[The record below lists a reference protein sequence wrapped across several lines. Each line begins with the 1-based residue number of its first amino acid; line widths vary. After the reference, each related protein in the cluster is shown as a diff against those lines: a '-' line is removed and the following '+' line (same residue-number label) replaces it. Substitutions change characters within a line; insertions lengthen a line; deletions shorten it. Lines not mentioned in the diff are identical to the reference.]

1 MFGRSLR
8 ERIEE
13 LERDLYPVVRVNN
26 YLDMPFAIFLYDPHD
41 ELVVRGE
48 VQLLATRLKNKGKHV
63 QVLSLAEVMQEA
75 LELALGNDGLKKF
88 YDAERENGVEAA
100 IQTVYHILSHE
111 RPLDK
116 LVAER
121 LHVLSPA
128 YSIAFLTR
136 AEALFPVYRTSALLD
151 RLVNEKVRVPT
162 VLFYPGTL
170 EGVNGLRFMGVLEA
184 EHNYRARIY

>member
-1 MFGRSLR
+1 LFGRSLR

-41 ELVVRGE
+41 ELTVRGE

-75 LELALGNDGLKKF
+75 LELALGKDGLKEF

-100 IQTVYHILSHE
+100 IQTVYQILSHE

-121 LHVLSPA
+121 LHALDPATASLFLPGPKPSSP
-128 YSIAFLTR
+128 S
-136 AEALFPVYRTSALLD
+136 
-151 RLVNEKVRVPT
+151 T
-162 VLFYPGTL
+162 VLLRSST
-170 EGVNGLRFMGVLEA
+170 GLSMRGYKCPQSSSTQERWKV
-184 EHNYRARIY
+184 